1 MIALGL
7 VVTVS
12 AASLVLSLKGGSTS
26 LAAAPGP
33 GSAAAAP
40 SGPQPG
46 SAQARADLTK
56 MQTLLNSGS
65 ASQQAAL
72 LPPSVAFVPGS
83 GPVFPPGTTVTIRQG
98 TFRSAG
104 GPTGTVQA
112 VLSDK
117 TAVTLELHSAKG
129 HWYLYDVKAGA
140 QTSAKVTSR
149 SAGPVAAQLL
159 SKIVPGDVLPP
170 NQVPAQGQIGQKTPV
185 IFVHGFGESA
195 ANWSDG
201 LNGQDMLS
209 NVDKIN
215 GVMSLR
221 FDYSGV
227 TAEKWVDNPANG
239 PALAT
244 YIKKVAQASLDG
256 HGRGKVVIVAF
267 SMGGLLTRYAAT
279 KGGVGGDIGMV
290 ITIGTPNAGSFAGD
304 GRTLLCYDGVVLPA
318 IADQFLPGICT
329 QWDAASAMGVFSPQI
344 WLLPKLPSSIPV
356 VHAIA
361 GDETL
366 VWTIWS
372 RGSWSAKAELPLHGD
387 GVVPTWS
394 ALEKRSGGQENT
406 GFTFTNPLN
415 AGDVSV
421 WHLQLKS
428 NPLVIAKTAGYIQ
441 DYIAANPPAAVAP
454 ALGGDAFWL
463 AAGGQWQVHGSNL
476 VISRGPSGLTGME
489 TWNAGGQI
497 ILGHAQLAFTSLPDG
512 SLAGTYIGDAWYTE
526 RGPLLPGMSG
536 PPSTP
541 EMLKGQTI
549 TLVPVEPNL
558 AKTTWNSDSVPPWPA
573 IFNTE
578 GNPYW
583 CGADLALTGHD
594 RTQYCGA

>member
-1 MIALGL
+1 MVVLALAVSASAAGL
-7 VVTVS
+7 V
-12 AASLVLSLKGGSTS
+12 LHLNKGST
-26 LAAAPGP
+26 AQAAPAP
-33 GSAAAAP
+33 GTTTPAAP
-40 SGPQPG
+40 PPG
-46 SAQARADLTK
+46 SAQARADLTR
-56 MQTLLNSGS
+56 MQALLNSGS
-65 ASQQAAL
+65 ASKQAAI

-83 GPVFPPGTTVTIRQG
+83 GPVFPPRTTITIRQG

-104 GPTGTVQA
+104 GSAGTVQA

-129 HWYLYDVKAGA
+129 HLYLYDVKAGA

-149 SAGPVAAQLL
+149 SAGPVTAQLL

-170 NQVPAQGQIGQKTPV
+170 NQVPTQDQIGQKTPV
-185 IFVHGFGESA
+185 IFVHGFNESA

-201 LNGQDMLS
+201 PDGKDMLS

-221 FDYSGV
+221 FDYSSG
-227 TAEKWVDNPANG
+227 TADKWVDNPANG

-244 YIKKVAQASLDG
+244 YIKKVAQASLAGKG
-256 HGRGKVVIVAF
+256 HGKVVIVAF

-279 KGGVGGDIGMV
+279 TGGAGGDIGMV

-304 GRTLLCYDGVVLPA
+304 GRTLLCYNGVVLPA
-318 IADQFLPGICT
+318 IADQFVPGICT
-329 QWDAASAMGVFSPQI
+329 QWSAASSMGVFSPQI

-372 RGSWSAKAELPLHGD
+372 KGTWSAKAELPLHGD
-387 GVVPTWS
+387 GIVPTWS

-406 GFTFTNPLN
+406 VDTFTNPLN

-428 NPLVIAKTAGYIQ
+428 NSRVIAKTVYYITVYVQ
-441 DYIAANPPAAVAP
+441 ANPPAAVAP
-454 ALGGDAFWL
+454 ALGSEAYWL
-463 AAGGQWQVHGSNL
+463 ADGGRWYVHDGTL
-476 VISRGPSGLTGME
+476 QISRAGATDSEADLTGLWS
-489 TWNAGGQI
+489 WNDYQNTVW
-497 ILGHAQLAFTSLPDG
+497 GHAVLRLSVQQDG
-512 SLAGTYIGDAWYTE
+512 SLAGTFVGSATYTLHDGSPAQGYAPQPDAPTD
-526 RGPLLPGMSG
+526 
-536 PPSTP
+536 
-541 EMLKGQTI
+541 GQAI
-549 TLVPVEPNL
+549 KLVPVGPMHAQVVGGYFGNTNWCQAGL
-558 AKTTWNSDSVPPWPA
+558 ADAS
-573 IFNTE
+573 
-578 GNPYW
+578 
-583 CGADLALTGHD
+583 
-594 RTQYCGA
+594 RYCGA